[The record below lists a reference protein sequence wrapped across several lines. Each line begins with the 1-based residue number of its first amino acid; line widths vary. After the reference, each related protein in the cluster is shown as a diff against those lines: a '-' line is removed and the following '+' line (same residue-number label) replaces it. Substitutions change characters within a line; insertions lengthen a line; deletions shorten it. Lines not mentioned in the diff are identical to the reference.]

1 MEILLLVLRP
11 VMTLPCDVSLLPPRF
26 RAVTPSPASG
36 VTLLRLD
43 RVAVTDCG
51 SCSFSGLSLRSTI
64 LDELSRVLRRC
75 GDCGVFVVVELD
87 RFDLV
92 GNFVILRGEP
102 PIPGVGVELV
112 TSFNGDLS
120 NSRDGLKRSIVSWT
134 LRGL

>member
-1 MEILLLVLRP
+1 V
-11 VMTLPCDVSLLPPRF
+11 TLPSDASLLPPRF
-26 RAVTPSPASG
+26 RTATLSPAFG
-36 VTLLRLD
+36 VTLLCLD
-43 RVAVTDCG
+43 RVVVTDCG

-75 GDCGVFVVVELD
+75 GDCAVVVVVELD

-120 NSRDGLKRSIVSWT
+120 NSRDGLKRSIVSWI
-134 LRGL
+134 LGGL